1 MTIRI
6 GAIGLGHR
14 GFKLTQTVSTFDDV
28 DVVALA
34 DIDSGRRKD
43 AADKFGVTNTFEHLS
58 QMLDSVELDAVLIL
72 TPDLGHKPQTIAAL
86 KSGCHVLVEKP
97 PSYSLSDTK
106 EMAQVSFDTGK
117 QMMVAW
123 NRTFGLL
130 RLKEIFNNQ
139 PPDILIADYARPNP
153 AYLSLI
159 RTHIVN
165 PFYYLC
171 GNPEKILAS
180 GTMFDE
186 IQEGN
191 IAASIQFKNG
201 AIGQLTASH
210 GSGAHSER
218 LTAFGSG
225 YSVFIDR
232 TGNGTGQVFSGGKLI
247 ETLQPVDTVKLQ
259 MRHFIDCVKNDKE
272 PLNSARDAVAIMKMT
287 HGIMESAGFTIT
299 EQPKDSRGW
308 LLWCGCGG
316 KVVANVK
323 ECPEC
328 GQQWAGWSIPP
339 DKVMKV

>member
-1 MTIRI
+1 
-6 GAIGLGHR
+6 
-14 GFKLTQTVSTFDDV
+14 
-28 DVVALA
+28 
-34 DIDSGRRKD
+34 
-43 AADKFGVTNTFEHLS
+43 
-58 QMLDSVELDAVLIL
+58 
-72 TPDLGHKPQTIAAL
+72 
-86 KSGCHVLVEKP
+86 
-97 PSYSLSDTK
+97 
-106 EMAQVSFDTGK
+106 
-117 QMMVAW
+117 
-123 NRTFGLL
+123 
-130 RLKEIFNNQ
+130 
-139 PPDILIADYARPNP
+139 
-153 AYLSLI
+153 
-159 RTHIVN
+159 
-165 PFYYLC
+165 
-171 GNPEKILAS
+171 
-180 GTMFDE
+180 MFDE

-272 PLNSARDAVAIMKMT
+272 PLNSARDAVAIMEMT

-323 ECPEC
+323 ECPVC

-339 DKVMKV
+339 DKVMKD